1 MARVSIDEMI
11 LKDTADAIRAKGGDD
26 ELMSPTSFASAITA
40 IPTMEVTIDKTLT
53 QEDQAAEAKA
63 TGDRI
68 AEEATARAAADTA
81 LQQSIAA
88 ETAART
94 SAVNTEIANR
104 ENGDTFLQTQINQII
119 APSGEAPSAAEV
131 ENARIDVDGVTH
143 TTLGEAIREQVGE
156 LNNALDDNFSLADYV
171 DLNTVEMT
179 EGSYL
184 SATGEIKTNAN
195 YLLSDYIELP
205 DGVNTVAVN
214 RNIYLPNSD
223 TVYPQTSMVFWYR
236 SDKTYIGTGTN
247 AYSDNLLT
255 STLSNFYNAKY
266 VRINFARYRVKN
278 FARFGYFSDIKFVR
292 YISESEDLNNI
303 TTPGIYIIP
312 VPTGVDNTPFEL
324 NRVGWLTV
332 YTAPF
337 NNYCVQIYTTPR
349 GQFTRATDS
358 TGTWSSWRACE
369 FGANV
374 DALQSTDITDLN
386 ELAVNRVYLRGDTST
401 EVANLPF
408 DSFLGTIVTF
418 NGTGSSNPGTCQL
431 AVSKANRIFTRR
443 SWGSPESWNDWT
455 EILSFDNISEVEGLL
470 YEYTGHFTATETLQT
485 DFILQ
490 PHTTYLVKFNTART
504 NTINV
509 FGSGYTSSYKRAN
522 PWNDTVLFTNDGVKR
537 YLSFYNPNGQLDT
550 VNVTVFV
557 PDSIAEKATD
567 VPTVYRVTKTAV
579 NGNYTS
585 LSKCLYDLKDDNRP
599 KIIEIWEGDYDIYS
613 EYKELYDAG
622 LLDVYTG
629 NDPSMDYFPYCVWVP
644 KNTHIIGKG
653 IVRLKWM
660 PDPSE
665 VSITAVQCRCIS
677 PLNVAASC
685 TIENVEVYCKN
696 GRYCLHN
703 DGLGK
708 TEFTGAV
715 QKYINCRFYKYP
727 NDTEESS
734 GLTYGFLPTT
744 GFGIDR
750 AMHHVYENCVF
761 VNYASERAFYG
772 HSRAAAVS
780 GEKQSSDIT
789 LVNCVIDTDADRCI
803 KFGNSASNRNIH
815 IRTMFNG
822 CYISGNVVS
831 QREASGGLDCANG
844 FDMQFLN
851 CGDVSVKINDPDN
864 PYPPKSYN
872 TNLTIVS

>member
-1 MARVSIDEMI
+1 MSRVSIDETI
-11 LKDTADAIRAKGGDD
+11 LTSTADAIRAKGGTD
-26 ELMSPTSFASAITA
+26 ELMSPTAFASAITA
-40 IPTMEVTIDKTLT
+40 IPTMDVTIDKTLT

-68 AEEATARAAADTA
+68 AEEATARAEADTA
-81 LQQSIAA
+81 LQQGIAD
-88 ETAART
+88 EIAART
-94 SAVNTEIANR
+94 SAVSAEITNR
-104 ENGDTFLQTQINQII
+104 ESGDTLLQTQINQII

-131 ENARIDVDGVTH
+131 ENARIDVNGVSH
-143 TTLGEAIREQVGE
+143 ATLGEAIREQVGD
-156 LNNALDDNFSLADYV
+156 LKSSLSEITGVSEISEWVVGKYYGTG
-171 DLNTVEMT
+171 NY
-179 EGSYL
+179 SYIEPFAPTGDASSYKCVCLACQPGDVFYLTGQASIGARPYAFL
-184 SATGEIKTNAN
+184 SAAQ
-195 YLLSDYIELP
+195 S
-205 DGVNTVAVN
+205 
-214 RNIYLPNSD
+214 
-223 TVYPQTSMVFWYR
+223 
-236 SDKTYIGTGTN
+236 
-247 AYSDNLLT
+247 
-255 STLSNFYNAKY
+255 SN
-266 VRINFARYRVKN
+266 VIR
-278 FARFGYFSDIKFVR
+278 
-292 YISESEDLNNI
+292 
-303 TTPGIYIIP
+303 
-312 VPTGVDNTPFEL
+312 
-324 NRVGWLTV
+324 
-332 YTAPF
+332 
-337 NNYCVQIYTTPR
+337 
-349 GQFTRATDS
+349 
-358 TGTWSSWRACE
+358 
-369 FGANV
+369 
-374 DALQSTDITDLN
+374 
-386 ELAVNRVYLRGDTST
+386 RGDASVYSKEKIVAPQNAAYAVFNIDTRYPPYQLLAGEFLPEQIENLVT
-401 EVANLPF
+401 KDEVKAAN
-408 DSFLGTIVTF
+408 
-418 NGTGSSNPGTCQL
+418 
-431 AVSKANRIFTRR
+431 
-443 SWGSPESWNDWT
+443 
-455 EILSFDNISEVEGLL
+455 GLL
-470 YEYTGHFTATETLQT
+470 FTYVGTFTATETLQT

-851 CGDVSVKINDPDN
+851 CGDVSVNINDPDN

-872 TNLTIVS
+872 TNLTIIS